1 MATTLSDYAVSFFDP
16 NDYKPDNFAPIP
28 EGKYRVRIEDVQ
40 EKISQSGKGMIELT
54 LAVSGYSS
62 KLWYYVIIDC
72 ASPEEKRLTNQKLGS
87 IFDSFNIP
95 VGNFNLQDWI
105 GHVGGAKVRHRKIDQ
120 DGNNNNDNIRAEVH
134 YFLTRSQVDRLPAWK
149 EANSS
154 NANNQDNFNS
164 DMMGF
169 NTELSGPI
177 PF

>member
-16 NDYKPDNFAPIP
+16 NDYKPDTFAPIP

-62 KLWYYVIIDC
+62 KLWYYVITDC

-87 IFDSFNIP
+87 IFDSFNIT

-105 GHVGGAKVRHRKIDQ
+105 GHVGGAKVRHRKTDN
-120 DGNNNNDNIRAEVH
+120 DNDNIRAEVH

-154 NANNQDNFNS
+154 TTDNQDNINPE
-164 DMMGF
+164 MM
-169 NTELSGPI
+169 NIPTEMSGPI